1 MLGLVGLL
9 TLQSQR
15 LADYFKE
22 NIMVEIFL
30 KERAKT
36 VDIERF
42 LKSLDASNYTLE
54 TTYVD
59 KEEAARIYKE
69 QVGEDFTTFLDSN
82 PLPHSL
88 QVRLKA
94 AWTNPDSLAV
104 LESQWAAN
112 KLVKEVNY
120 ERNLVDKVNRNTR
133 TFGLIILCFTA
144 LMMAIAI
151 ALINN
156 SIRMAV
162 YSKRFLINSMR
173 LVGATPGFIRR
184 PFIWKGLLNGF
195 LAALI
200 AIGFLV
206 LIIYLAQREW
216 PDLKRF
222 HDRDLYLILFGG
234 VIGLG
239 LFISW
244 ISTTLAVRKFLRI
257 KSDRLYY

>member
-15 LADYFKE
+15 LGDYFKE
-22 NIMVEIFL
+22 SIMVEIFL
-30 KERAKT
+30 KEQAKT
-36 VDIERF
+36 VDIQKF
-42 LKSLDASNYTLE
+42 QKSMDASGVTLR
-54 TTYVD
+54 TQYVD
-59 KEEAARIYKE
+59 KDEAARIYKE
-69 QVGEDFTTFLDSN
+69 QVGEDFTSFLDTN
-82 PLPHSL
+82 PLPHSV
-88 QVRLKA
+88 QVYLKA
-94 AWTNPDSLAV
+94 SYTNPDSLRV
-104 LESQWAAN
+104 LEANWAKN
-112 KLVKEVNY
+112 SLVKEVNY
-120 ERNLVDKVNRNTR
+120 ERNLVDKVSKNTR
-133 TFGLIILCFTA
+133 TFGLIILGFTV

-173 LVGATPGFIRR
+173 LVGATPAFIRR

-200 AIGFLV
+200 AIGFLALV
-206 LIIYLAQREW
+206 IYLAQTEW

-222 HDRDLYLILFGG
+222 YDRELYIMLFGG
-234 VIGLG
+234 VIALG
-239 LFISW
+239 ILISW